1 MISLLMFIQV
11 ALAAPQPLTVN
22 VGDPAL
28 VFGLPALNQAQAA
41 QTVNK
46 ASVSLSDFVG
56 VLPPY
61 PRQGVLLHFF
71 NRKSGAGTLK
81 ALHRVQKR
89 NEAKGIQVIGV
100 CACRGEPQAHT
111 EWLEA
116 QNLSFPV
123 VHDGY
128 RVVSERYGISEFPIT
143 VVVDAEGKVF
153 AIGQPKGE
161 TAESE
166 LQSEVDGVV
175 GR

>member
-1 MISLLMFIQV
+1 MLFLLMFAQV
-11 ALAAPQPLTVN
+11 ALAAPQPLSVN
-22 VGDPAL
+22 VGEPAL

-61 PRQGVLLHFF
+61 PRQAVLVHFF
-71 NRKSGAGTLK
+71 TRKSGTDSLK

-89 NEAKGIQVIGV
+89 NESKGVQVIGV
-100 CACRGEPQAHT
+100 CACRGEVQNHSD
-111 EWLEA
+111 WVEA
-116 QNLSFPV
+116 QSLNFPV

-128 RVVSERYGISEFPIT
+128 RVVSDRYGVSEFPIT
-143 VVVDAEGKVF
+143 MVVDSIGNVF

-161 TAESE
+161 GAESE
-166 LQSEVDGVV
+166 IQSEVDGVLK
-175 GR
+175 R